1 LQFEPPQR
9 NLHRQSQT
17 QASVFLVPERRVSL
31 LLRLNVTVVD
41 SQRHCCCFST
51 SLLLRHN
58 VTVVVSQHQ
67 CTSVTR
73 FLLVPERRVS
83 LLLRLNVTVVVSQHQ
98 CQSHRLCQ
106 HQCQSQRHCC
116 CFSTPVSVSSSVSTP
131 VSVSTSLLLFLNTSV
146 SLIVSVN
153 TSDSL
158 NVTVVVSQH
167 QCHTRF
173 SGPSEIKHQAD
184 RPSLTCNEYTRT
196 HSPQLLLH
204 AIPFT
209 HRYFLFLQGI
219 AL

>member
-1 LQFEPPQR
+1 MQFEPPQR

-98 CQSHRLCQ
+98 C
-106 HQCQSQRHCC
+106 
-116 CFSTPVSVSSSVSTP
+116 
-131 VSVSTSLLLFLNTSV
+131 
-146 SLIVSVN
+146 
-153 TSDSL
+153 
-158 NVTVVVSQH
+158 
-167 QCHTRF
+167 HTRF